1 MEFKNGIIFSKKKF
15 SKKGKRKTYPTI
27 VVNIYRTSDFKK
39 INEVDGIK
47 SCGEKYNIDNMP
59 YIINKN
65 KGKELKDCYSVNG
78 IIFKTEDTKI
88 F

>member
-1 MEFKNGIIFSKKKF
+1 MQSKSGTIFSKKKF

-27 VVNIYRTSDFKK
+27 VVNVYRTSDFKK
-39 INEVDGIK
+39 INQVEGIK
-47 SCGEKYNIDNMP
+47 SCGEKYNIANMP

-65 KGKELKDCYSVNG
+65 KDKELKDCYSVNG
-78 IIFKTEDTKI
+78 IIFKIEDKTI